1 MDRLK
6 LTGDIHRDIDVV
18 YDELGYVEALIDG
31 LVKEEIAQNND
42 NRKRMPIFLEMLSTQ
57 DNIKKAVEY
66 SKRLR
71 RAEERRI
78 YGPLADRE
86 DMPF

>member
-57 DNIKKAVEY
+57 DNIKKAVEH